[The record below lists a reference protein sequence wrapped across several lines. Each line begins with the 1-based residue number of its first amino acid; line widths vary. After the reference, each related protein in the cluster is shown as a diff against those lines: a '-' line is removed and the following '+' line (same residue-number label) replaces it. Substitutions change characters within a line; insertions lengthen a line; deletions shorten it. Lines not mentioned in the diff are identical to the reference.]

1 MDLLLIIVVLE
12 TNFEGDLPVEPDI
25 DDNLPDEPDL
35 DDDFPWEDGS
45 RFGVTEGL
53 FLIAGHVILAED
65 LDGVDNFLPVMVC
78 EALEELAIGEKLGAG
93 FASRSRIRFNLG
105 LELAPSDPVLFL
117 FAIFVDFLR
126 VQKYLLFSAVLLS
139 LAHWKALPEVL
150 FDKRFLALFANFCF
164 WIYCIRIISY

>member
-1 MDLLLIIVVLE
+1 MIIVVLE

-45 RFGVTEGL
+45 RFGVIEGL
-53 FLIAGHVILAED
+53 FLIVGHVILAED

-93 FASRSRIRFNLG
+93 FASRSRTLFILG
-105 LELAPSDPVLFL
+105 LELAPSDPMLFL
-117 FAIFVDFLR
+117 FAIFCR
-126 VQKYLLFSAVLLS
+126 FSTRAKIFVVFCGVTFFGS
-139 LAHWKALPEVL
+139 LESVTRG
-150 FDKRFLALFANFCF
+150 F
-164 WIYCIRIISY
+164 I